1 MAEED
6 EERDAGDEGGGGGE
20 EAGSG
25 GSGGKKK
32 LLLIIFVVLLLVI
45 GGLAGAYF
53 TGLLDPVM
61 AMITGKPHGE
71 ASETAAGPEGPSVFY
86 ELPAL
91 TVNLNSGAAR
101 KARFI
106 KIQVSLELEKETD
119 KPIVEAVI
127 ARVMDN
133 FNVYL
138 RELRVEDLS
147 GSAGMYRLREE
158 LLARIRVAVAPA
170 KVRDILFK
178 EMLIQ

>member
-6 EERDAGDEGGGGGE
+6 EDDEVSAEGGGE
-20 EAGSG
+20 EAAPS

-32 LLLIIFVVLLLVI
+32 LLIIIIVVILLVL

-53 TGLLDPVM
+53 TGLLDPVIK
-61 AMITGKPHGE
+61 MIVGE
-71 ASETAAGPEGPSVFY
+71 GDHTSETVEGEKGPSVFY
-86 ELPAL
+86 ELPSL
-91 TVNLNSGAAR
+91 TVNLNTAGR

-106 KIQVSLELEKETD
+106 KIQVSLELELEED
-119 KPIVEAVI
+119 KPKVEAVI

-138 RELRVEDLS
+138 RELRVEDLD

-158 LLARIRVAVAPA
+158 LLTRIRAAVAPV

>member
-6 EERDAGDEGGGGGE
+6 EDDDMEEEGGGD
-20 EAGSG
+20 EAPPPS
-25 GSGGKKK
+25 SGGKKK
-32 LLLIIFVVLLLVI
+32 LLIIIIVVILLVL

-53 TGLLDPVM
+53 TGLLDPVIK
-61 AMITGKPHGE
+61 MIVGDGDV
-71 ASETAAGPEGPSVFY
+71 ASETVEGETGPSVFY

-91 TVNLNSGAAR
+91 TVNLNTAGR

-106 KIQVSLELEKETD
+106 KIQVSLELELEED
-119 KPIVEAVI
+119 KPKVEAVI

-138 RELRVEDLS
+138 RELRIEDLD

-158 LLARIRVAVAPA
+158 LLARIRAAVAPV

>member
-6 EERDAGDEGGGGGE
+6 IEEDGAGGEAGDES
-20 EAGSG
+20 EAPP
-25 GSGGKKK
+25 GGKKK
-32 LLLIIFVVLLLVI
+32 LLLIIVVVILLIV

-53 TGLLDPVM
+53 TGLLDPLL
-61 AMITGKPHGE
+61 AMIVGE
-71 ASETAAGPEGPSVFY
+71 KDHTQEVVEGESGPSVFY
-86 ELPAL
+86 ELPSL
-91 TVNLNSGAAR
+91 VVNLNTAGR

-106 KIQVSLELEKETD
+106 KMQVSLELESEED
-119 KPIVEAVI
+119 KPKVEAVI

-138 RELRVEDLS
+138 RELRIEDLS

-158 LLARIRVAVAPA
+158 LLTRIRAAVAPVR
-170 KVRDILFK
+170 VRDILFK

>member
-6 EERDAGDEGGGGGE
+6 AYDGHVN
-20 EAGSG
+20 AGSDQNDEES
-25 GSGGKKK
+25 SGGKKK
-32 LLLIIFVVLLLVI
+32 LLIVIFIVILLII

-53 TGLLDPVM
+53 TGLLDPVIK
-61 AMITGKPHGE
+61 MIVGNPDTTE
-71 ASETAAGPEGPSVFY
+71 EQVDTFSGPSVFY

-91 TVNLNSGAAR
+91 TVNLNTAGR

-106 KIQVSLELEKETD
+106 KIQVSLELTNEAD
-119 KPIVEAVI
+119 KPKVEAVI

-138 RELRVEDLS
+138 RELRIEDLS
-147 GSAGMYRLREE
+147 GSAGIYRLREE
-158 LLARIRVAVAPA
+158 LLIRIRGAVAPVIV
-170 KVRDILFK
+170 KDILFK

>member
-6 EERDAGDEGGGGGE
+6 EDDDMEEGGGGEG
-20 EAGSG
+20 AAPPS
-25 GSGGKKK
+25 SGGKKK
-32 LLLIIFVVLLLVI
+32 LLIIIIIVILLVL

-53 TGLLDPVM
+53 TGLLDPVIK
-61 AMITGKPHGE
+61 MIVGE
-71 ASETAAGPEGPSVFY
+71 PQATSETVEGEVGSSVFY

-91 TVNLNSGAAR
+91 TVNLNTAGR

-106 KIQVSLELEKETD
+106 KIQVSLELEHEED
-119 KPIVEAVI
+119 KPKVEAVI

-138 RELRVEDLS
+138 RELRIEDLD

-158 LLARIRVAVAPA
+158 LLTRIRAAVAPVR
-170 KVRDILFK
+170 VRDILFK

>member
-6 EERDAGDEGGGGGE
+6 IEEDGDGGGGAEGD
-20 EAGSG
+20 ASSSG
-25 GSGGKKK
+25 GGKKK
-32 LLLIIFVVLLLVI
+32 LLIIIIVAILLVV

-53 TGLLDPVM
+53 TGLLDPVIKLIVGDPTS
-61 AMITGKPHGE
+61 AENTVEGE
-71 ASETAAGPEGPSVFY
+71 RGPSVFY

-91 TVNLNSGAAR
+91 TVNLNTGGR
-101 KARFI
+101 QARFI
-106 KIQVSLELEKETD
+106 KIQVSLELENELD
-119 KPIVEAVI
+119 KPKVEAVI

-138 RELRVEDLS
+138 RELRIEDLN

-158 LLARIRVAVAPA
+158 LLTRIRAAVAPVR
-170 KVRDILFK
+170 VRDILFK

>member
-6 EERDAGDEGGGGGE
+6 EDEDSGAGGDGEDA
-20 EAGSG
+20 ASPAP
-25 GSGGKKK
+25 GGKKK
-32 LLLIIFVVLLLVI
+32 LLIIIAIVILLVL

-53 TGLLDPVM
+53 TGLLDPVIKM
-61 AMITGKPHGE
+61 VVGGHDTTTETVEGE
-71 ASETAAGPEGPSVFY
+71 HGPSVFY
-86 ELPAL
+86 ELPSL
-91 TVNLNSGAAR
+91 TVNLNTAGR

-106 KIQVSLELEKETD
+106 KIQVSLELTSEED
-119 KPIVEAVI
+119 KPKVEAVI

-138 RELRVEDLS
+138 RELRVEDLD

-158 LLARIRVAVAPA
+158 LLTRIRAAVAPV

>member
-6 EERDAGDEGGGGGE
+6 LEDDGDGGGGE
-20 EAGSG
+20 AGAQDAQ
-25 GSGGKKK
+25 SGGKKK
-32 LLLIIFVVLLLVI
+32 LLIIIIVAILLVV

-53 TGLLDPVM
+53 TGLLDPVIE
-61 AMITGKPHGE
+61 MIVGDPSEHEPTVEGE
-71 ASETAAGPEGPSVFY
+71 TGPSVFY

-91 TVNLNSGAAR
+91 TVNLNTGGR
-101 KARFI
+101 QARFI
-106 KIQVSLELEKETD
+106 KIQVSLELENEAD
-119 KPIVEAVI
+119 KPKVEAVI

-138 RELRVEDLS
+138 RELRIEDLN
-147 GSAGMYRLREE
+147 GSAGVYRLREE
-158 LLARIRVAVAPA
+158 LLTRIRSAVAPV

>member
-6 EERDAGDEGGGGGE
+6 VDDDDAGAGNPEDE
-20 EAGSG
+20 S
-25 GSGGKKK
+25 SGGKKK
-32 LLLIIFVVLLLVI
+32 LLIVIFIVILLVV

-53 TGLLDPVM
+53 TGLLDPVIK
-61 AMITGKPHGE
+61 MIVGDGSTTE
-71 ASETAAGPEGPSVFY
+71 QETETFSGPSVFY
-86 ELPAL
+86 ELPAI
-91 TVNLNSGAAR
+91 TVNLNTAGR

-106 KIQVSLELEKETD
+106 KIQVSLELAKEGD
-119 KPIVEAVI
+119 KPLVEAVI

-147 GSAGMYRLREE
+147 GSAGIYRLREE
-158 LLARIRVAVAPA
+158 LLTRIRAAVAPVVI
-170 KVRDILFK
+170 KDILFK

>member
-6 EERDAGDEGGGGGE
+6 DDDVEEGGGGDD
-20 EAGSG
+20 AAPPS
-25 GSGGKKK
+25 SGGKKK
-32 LLLIIFVVLLLVI
+32 LLIIIIIVILLVL

-53 TGLLDPVM
+53 TGLLDPVIKM
-61 AMITGKPHGE
+61 LVGE
-71 ASETAAGPEGPSVFY
+71 PEAAGETVEGEKGPSVFY

-91 TVNLNSGAAR
+91 TVNLNTAGR

-106 KIQVSLELEKETD
+106 KIQVSLELELEED
-119 KPIVEAVI
+119 KPKVEAVI

-138 RELRVEDLS
+138 RELRIEDLD

-158 LLARIRVAVAPA
+158 LLTRIRAAVAPV

>member
-6 EERDAGDEGGGGGE
+6 LEDGGEGGGQD
-20 EAGSG
+20 AAAQ
-25 GSGGKKK
+25 SGGKRK
-32 LLLIIFVVLLLVI
+32 LLIIIVVAILLVV

-53 TGLLDPVM
+53 TGLLDPVIKM
-61 AMITGKPHGE
+61 VVGDPTHVEDAVEGE
-71 ASETAAGPEGPSVFY
+71 RGPSVFY
-86 ELPAL
+86 ELPSM
-91 TVNLNSGAAR
+91 TVNLNTGGR
-101 KARFI
+101 QARFI
-106 KIQVSLELEKETD
+106 KIQVSLELENELD
-119 KPIVEAVI
+119 KPKVEAVI

-138 RELRVEDLS
+138 RELRIEDLN

-158 LLARIRVAVAPA
+158 LLTRIRAAVAPV

>member
-6 EERDAGDEGGGGGE
+6 DDDATEADGGGDE
-20 EAGSG
+20 AAAS
-25 GSGGKKK
+25 SGGKKK
-32 LLLIIFVVLLLVI
+32 LLIVIIIVILLVL
-45 GGLAGAYF
+45 GGIAGAYF
-53 TGLLDPVM
+53 TGLLDPVLK
-61 AMITGKPHGE
+61 MIVGDPNQT
-71 ASETAAGPEGPSVFY
+71 SETVEGETGPSVFY

-91 TVNLNSGAAR
+91 TVNLNTAGR

-106 KIQVSLELEKETD
+106 KIQVSLELVHEED
-119 KPIVEAVI
+119 KPKVEAVI

-138 RELRVEDLS
+138 RELRIEDLD

-158 LLARIRVAVAPA
+158 LLTRIRAAVAPVQ
-170 KVRDILFK
+170 VRDILFK

>member
-6 EERDAGDEGGGGGE
+6 EDEDIEAEEGE
-20 EAGSG
+20 DDESAP
-25 GSGGKKK
+25 SGGKKK
-32 LLLIIFVVLLLVI
+32 LLIIVVVVILLVT

-53 TGLLDPVM
+53 TGLLDPVI
-61 AMITGKPHGE
+61 AMLLGGDQAPAGE
-71 ASETAAGPEGPSVFY
+71 TVEGESGPSVFY

-91 TVNLNSGAAR
+91 TVNLNTAGR

-106 KIQVSLELEKETD
+106 KIQVSLELVAEED
-119 KPIVEAVI
+119 KPKVEAVI

-138 RELRVEDLS
+138 RELRIEDLG

-158 LLARIRVAVAPA
+158 LLSRIRAAVAPV
-170 KVRDILFK
+170 KVRDILFR

>member
-6 EERDAGDEGGGGGE
+6 ADDGDVGAGDELGDE
-20 EAGSG
+20 ES
-25 GSGGKKK
+25 SGGKKK
-32 LLLIIFVVLLLVI
+32 LLIVIFIVILLIV

-53 TGLLDPVM
+53 TGLLDPVIK
-61 AMITGKPHGE
+61 MIVGKPDTTE
-71 ASETAAGPEGPSVFY
+71 EQVDTFSGPSVFY

-91 TVNLNSGAAR
+91 TVNLNTAGR

-106 KIQVSLELEKETD
+106 KIQVSLELANEAD
-119 KPIVEAVI
+119 KPKVEAVI

-138 RELRVEDLS
+138 RELRIEDLS
-147 GSAGMYRLREE
+147 GSAGIYRLREE
-158 LLARIRVAVAPA
+158 LLTRIRGAVAPVVV
-170 KVRDILFK
+170 KDILFK

>member
-6 EERDAGDEGGGGGE
+6 DDDNDGGGGGE
-20 EAGSG
+20 DAAPPS
-25 GSGGKKK
+25 SGGKKK
-32 LLLIIFVVLLLVI
+32 ILIIIAIVLLLVL

-53 TGLLDPVM
+53 TGLLDPVIK
-61 AMITGKPHGE
+61 MIVGDHKTTTETVEGE
-71 ASETAAGPEGPSVFY
+71 SGPSVFY

-91 TVNLNSGAAR
+91 TVNLNTAGR

-106 KIQVSLELEKETD
+106 KIQVSLELTSEED
-119 KPIVEAVI
+119 KPKVEAVI

-138 RELRVEDLS
+138 RELRIEDLD

-158 LLARIRVAVAPA
+158 LLTRIRAAVAPVR
-170 KVRDILFK
+170 VRDILFK

>member
-1 MAEED
+1 MAEEEEVDAAD
-6 EERDAGDEGGGGGE
+6 EQGGGDANAVGG
-20 EAGSG
+20 
-25 GSGGKKK
+25 GGKKK
-32 LLLIIFVVLLLVI
+32 LVIIVAVVLLLVI
-45 GGLAGAYF
+45 GGIAGAYF
-53 TGLLDPVM
+53 TGLLDPVIK
-61 AMITGKPHGE
+61 MITGKAPGD
-71 ASETAAGPEGPSVFY
+71 AAQGTEGGQTGPSVFY

-91 TVNLNSGAAR
+91 TVNLNTGGR

-106 KIQVSLELEKETD
+106 KIQVSLELEKAED
-119 KPIVEAVI
+119 KPIIEGVI

-158 LLARIRVAVAPA
+158 LLARIRVAVSPA

>member
-6 EERDAGDEGGGGGE
+6 EEDGSGADEGGGG
-20 EAGSG
+20 EAGSS
-25 GSGGKKK
+25 SGGKKK
-32 LLLIIFVVLLLVI
+32 LLLIIIIVILLVV

-53 TGLLDPVM
+53 TGLLDPVVK
-61 AMITGKPHGE
+61 MITGGADDHHAAVEGE
-71 ASETAAGPEGPSVFY
+71 AGPSVFY
-86 ELPAL
+86 ELPSM
-91 TVNLNSGAAR
+91 TVNLNSGGR

-106 KIQVSLELEKETD
+106 KMQVSLELGSEED
-119 KPIVEAVI
+119 KPKVEAVI

-138 RELRVEDLS
+138 RELRVEDLN

-158 LLARIRVAVAPA
+158 LLTRIRAAVAPV
-170 KVRDILFK
+170 KVRDILFR

>member
-6 EERDAGDEGGGGGE
+6 VDDDDAGEAGGPEGE
-20 EAGSG
+20 ES
-25 GSGGKKK
+25 SGGKKK
-32 LLLIIFVVLLLVI
+32 LLIIIFIVILLIV

-53 TGLLDPVM
+53 TGLLDPVIK
-61 AMITGKPHGE
+61 MIVGDGATTEQE
-71 ASETAAGPEGPSVFY
+71 ADTFSGPSVFY
-86 ELPAL
+86 ELPSI
-91 TVNLNSGAAR
+91 TVNLNTAGR

-106 KIQVSLELEKETD
+106 KIQVSLELAKEED
-119 KPIVEAVI
+119 KPLVEAVI

-147 GSAGMYRLREE
+147 GSAGIYRLREE
-158 LLARIRVAVAPA
+158 LLTRIRAAVAPVVV
-170 KVRDILFK
+170 KDILFK

>member
-1 MAEED
+1 MAEE
-6 EERDAGDEGGGGGE
+6 EEDSDVEGGAGGD
-20 EAGSG
+20 AAP
-25 GSGGKKK
+25 SGGKKK
-32 LLLIIFVVLLLVI
+32 LFIIIIVAPLLIV

-53 TGLLDPVM
+53 TGLLDPVIK
-61 AMITGKPHGE
+61 MIVGE
-71 ASETAAGPEGPSVFY
+71 PEEAHAAVEGEKGPSVFY
-86 ELPAL
+86 ELPSL
-91 TVNLNSGAAR
+91 TVNLNTGGR

-106 KIQVSLELEKETD
+106 KIQVSLELENELD
-119 KPIVEAVI
+119 KPKVEAVI

-158 LLARIRVAVAPA
+158 LLARIRAAVAPVR
-170 KVRDILFK
+170 VRDILFK

>member
-6 EERDAGDEGGGGGE
+6 EDEDMEEEGGGE
-20 EAGSG
+20 SP
-25 GSGGKKK
+25 SPPPGGKKK
-32 LLLIIFVVLLLVI
+32 LLIIIIIVILLVL

-53 TGLLDPVM
+53 TGLLDPVIK
-61 AMITGKPHGE
+61 MIVGSPDS
-71 ASETAAGPEGPSVFY
+71 ASETVEGETGPSVFY

-91 TVNLNSGAAR
+91 TVNLNTAGR

-106 KIQVSLELEKETD
+106 KIQVSLELEAEED
-119 KPIVEAVI
+119 KPKVEAVI

-138 RELRVEDLS
+138 RELRIEDLD

-158 LLARIRVAVAPA
+158 LLARIRAAVAPV

>member
-6 EERDAGDEGGGGGE
+6 DEDSGGEGGGE
-20 EAGSG
+20 EASPPP
-25 GSGGKKK
+25 GGKKK
-32 LLLIIFVVLLLVI
+32 LLLIIAVAILLLV

-53 TGLLDPVM
+53 TGLLDPVIE
-61 AMITGKPHGE
+61 MITGGHETDQTTEGE
-71 ASETAAGPEGPSVFY
+71 SGPSVFY

-91 TVNLNSGAAR
+91 TVNLNTAGR
-101 KARFI
+101 RARFI
-106 KIQVSLELEKETD
+106 KIQVSLELENELD
-119 KPIVEAVI
+119 KPKVEAVI

-158 LLARIRVAVAPA
+158 LLTRIRAAVAPV

>member
-6 EERDAGDEGGGGGE
+6 EDDEVSADGGGE
-20 EAGSG
+20 EAAPS

-32 LLLIIFVVLLLVI
+32 LLIIIIVVILLVL

-53 TGLLDPVM
+53 TGLLDPVIK
-61 AMITGKPHGE
+61 MIVGE
-71 ASETAAGPEGPSVFY
+71 PDHTSETVEGEKGPSVFY
-86 ELPAL
+86 ELPSL
-91 TVNLNSGAAR
+91 TVNLNTAGR

-106 KIQVSLELEKETD
+106 KIQVSLELELEED
-119 KPIVEAVI
+119 KPKVEAVI

-138 RELRVEDLS
+138 RELRVEDLD

-158 LLARIRVAVAPA
+158 LLTRIRAAVAPV

>member
-6 EERDAGDEGGGGGE
+6 AEDDLDAEEGAGDGE
-20 EAGSG
+20 AASS
-25 GSGGKKK
+25 SGGKKK
-32 LLLIIFVVLLLVI
+32 LLIIIIVVFLLVV

-53 TGLLDPVM
+53 TGLLDPLIGM
-61 AMITGKPHGE
+61 MTGHKQTSEQGAEGE
-71 ASETAAGPEGPSVFY
+71 SGPSVFY
-86 ELPAL
+86 DLPAL
-91 TVNLNSGAAR
+91 TVNLNTGGR

-106 KIQVSLELEKETD
+106 KIQVSLELAHEED
-119 KPIVEAVI
+119 KPKVEAVI

-138 RELRVEDLS
+138 RELRIEDLS

-158 LLARIRVAVAPA
+158 LLTRIRAAVAPV
-170 KVRDILFK
+170 KVKDILFK